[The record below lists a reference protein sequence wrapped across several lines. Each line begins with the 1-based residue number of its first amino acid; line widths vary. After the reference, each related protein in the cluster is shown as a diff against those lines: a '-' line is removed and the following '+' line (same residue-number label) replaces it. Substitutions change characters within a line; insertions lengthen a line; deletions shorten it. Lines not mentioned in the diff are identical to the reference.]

1 LRLCV
6 GLLAND
12 RVGLWRVVV
21 VKRVSTGLLV
31 NNVLQGLAT
40 FNQLTVEQLELV
52 SLLGELNDLLLQAK
66 QVILL
71 TCANLIDLF
80 AADKAG
86 ESRAFDLMKSVVVH
100 FLMQSELVVHLLLQ
114 LGVLRRKQVAHSLTV
129 EARQVTGAVQ

>member
-1 LRLCV
+1 M
-6 GLLAND
+6 
-12 RVGLWRVVV
+12 
-21 VKRVSTGLLV
+21 STGLLV